1 MACGVLRCSLS
12 VGRAGGRGCSQCWAL
27 GGQVVAVL
35 EVEVGGGK
43 RGKRVLGAALETS
56 RLPRERLMLPNRRLG
71 GLAVIAKGALS
82 MCKA

>member
-12 VGRAGGRGCSQCWAL
+12 VGRAGGRSCSQCWAL

-35 EVEVGGGK
+35 EVEVG
-43 RGKRVLGAALETS
+43 GKRVLGAALETS

-71 GLAVIAKGALS
+71 GLEVIAKGALS